1 MYAQWCRAMIGV
13 DAEGS
18 SSANLKRLGHQR
30 CPRPIFPLDPD
41 VSFVPKVLL
50 YQRKLQPS

>member
-30 CPRPIFPLDPD
+30 CPRPIFPLDPN
-41 VSFVPKVLL
+41 VSFDPKVLI
-50 YQRKLQPS
+50 YQRKL